1 MGWRER
7 DWAKFT
13 DAEREALYGSRSAGW
28 NAPAGY
34 APPARPGSRRSFLA
48 PGAGIAIAVTAAVV
62 LLGQFPRNNPILP
75 ALRFGSPGAVI
86 LAQPRTFPLNLSPTA
101 VYGSILTV
109 NGADPA
115 AASGT
120 VLALGQWNNGP
131 WTTLAS
137 TSLASDHS
145 WSISI
150 SIDQHGS
157 LNIRINLPSGNSLV
171 GAETVP

>member
-1 MGWRER
+1 
-7 DWAKFT
+7 
-13 DAEREALYGSRSAGW
+13 
-28 NAPAGY
+28 
-34 APPARPGSRRSFLA
+34 
-48 PGAGIAIAVTAAVV
+48 VTAAVV